1 MTTAATPEP
10 THLIKRD
17 GSVRAFDAARIAS
30 ALGRAGHASGEFGEA
45 EARRLTREA
54 VLPALA
60 AQVAAPGAPPLTPH
74 VEQVQDLVEAAL
86 FAAGHRRT
94 LRAYTV
100 YREQHR
106 KLRDARRT
114 LVDVEASVSE
124 YLQQRDWRVNA
135 NANQG
140 YSLGG
145 LILNVSGKVIAN
157 YWLDHVY
164 PPEAGQAHR
173 AGRHPHPRPRHAQ
186 RLLRRLVAAHAAARG
201 TERRAGQGRGRARPS
216 T

>member
-1 MTTAATPEP
+1 MTTAAPTAT

-30 ALGRAGHASGEFGEA
+30 ALTRAGHASGEFGDDEA
-45 EARRLTREA
+45 LRLTNDA

-106 KLRDARRT
+106 KLRDASARWST
-114 LVDVEASVSE
+114 S
-124 YLQQRDWRVNA
+124 
-135 NANQG
+135 
-140 YSLGG
+140 
-145 LILNVSGKVIAN
+145 
-157 YWLDHVY
+157 
-164 PPEAGQAHR
+164 
-173 AGRHPHPRPRHAQ
+173 RPRS
-186 RLLRRLVAAHAAARG
+186 RIPAAARLARQRQRQPG
-201 TERRAGQGRGRARPS
+201 LLAGRV
-216 T
+216 